1 MELAATLRDRLAAV
15 NDDVAEAAASAG
27 RDPQSITL
35 IVVTKF
41 HPGQLVRDVYD
52 LGIRN
57 VGENRHQEAEAKAF
71 ECADLADLSWHFIG
85 QLQSNKARAVRRYA
99 DVIHSV
105 DRASLVD
112 ALAGGDPA
120 ERKHEVLDVL
130 VQMNLTSDGARGGA
144 SDLDDMLALATK
156 IAAEKSLAL
165 RGIMAVAPLDESPAR
180 AFARVKAASDTLRQD
195 FPAATWLS
203 MGMSHDFSEAIAH
216 GATHLRIGT
225 AITGYRPT
233 PG

>member
-1 MELAATLRDRLAAV
+1 MQLAATLRDRLAAV
-15 NDDVAEAAASAG
+15 TDGIADAASSAG
-27 RDPQSITL
+27 RDPSEITL
-35 IVVTKF
+35 VVVTKF
-41 HPGQLVRDVYD
+41 HPAQLVRDVFD

-57 VGENRHQEAEAKAF
+57 VGENRHQEAESKSL
-71 ECADLADLSWHFIG
+71 ECADLVDLSWHFIG

-112 ALAGGDPA
+112 ALAGGDPT
-120 ERKHEVLDVL
+120 VLDVL
-130 VQMNLTSDGARGGA
+130 VQMNLTADGARGGA
-144 SDLDDMLALATK
+144 SDLDDMLQLAHK
-156 IAAEKSLAL
+156 IAAVDSLRL
-165 RGIMAVAPLDESPAR
+165 RGIMAVAPLDEAPAD
-180 AFARVKAASDTLRQD
+180 AFARVKTASEILTTD
-195 FPAATWLS
+195 FSEASWLS
-203 MGMSHDFSEAIAH
+203 IGMSHDFVEAIEF

>member
-1 MELAATLRDRLAAV
+1 MQLAATLRDRLAAV
-15 NDDVAEAAASAG
+15 TDGIADAASSAR
-27 RDPQSITL
+27 RDPSEITL
-35 IVVTKF
+35 VVVTKF
-41 HPGQLVRDVYD
+41 HPAQLVRDVFD

-57 VGENRHQEAEAKAF
+57 VGENRHQEAESKSM
-71 ECADLADLSWHFIG
+71 ECADLVDLSWHFIG

-112 ALAGGDPA
+112 ALAGGDPT

-130 VQMNLTSDGARGGA
+130 VQMNLTADGARGGA
-144 SDLDDMLALATK
+144 SDLDDVLQLAHK
-156 IAAEKSLAL
+156 IAAVDSLRL
-165 RGIMAVAPLDESPAR
+165 RGIMAVAPLDEAPAD
-180 AFARVKAASDTLRQD
+180 AFARVKTASEMLTKE
-195 FPAATWLS
+195 FSEASWLS
-203 MGMSHDFSEAIAH
+203 IGMSHDFVEAIEH